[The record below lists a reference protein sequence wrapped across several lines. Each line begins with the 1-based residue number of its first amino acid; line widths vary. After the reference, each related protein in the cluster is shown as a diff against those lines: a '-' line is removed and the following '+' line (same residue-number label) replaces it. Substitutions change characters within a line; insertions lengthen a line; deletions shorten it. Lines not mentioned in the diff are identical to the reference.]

1 MTTITAPGSVVA
13 TRRTSRNFRLAV
25 RQIGY
30 EHRSFWRNRTRAFF
44 NFAMPVMLLVIFGTL
59 FSGQH
64 VPERGNIPFLTLFV
78 PGILAYG
85 IISATFS
92 NLAAT
97 LALLRDQGVLKRM
110 RGTPLPR
117 WAYLAGRV
125 GSSTLAALELVA
137 VTLAIGWVAF
147 GTHVRL
153 PTLGGLL
160 LTLVAGIV
168 CFTALGIGVTAIIPT
183 ADSAQPITAALVL
196 PLTFVSGIFF
206 APEQVSSWLRQVA
219 AVFPIRAL
227 ADGLQLAYDP
237 RTTGAGLAGH
247 DLVTLA
253 AWTLVGIA
261 LMRRFR
267 WETSRS

>member
-1 MTTITAPGSVVA
+1 MIAIAAPGSLVA
-13 TRRTSRNFRLAV
+13 GGRTSRNLRLAV
-25 RQIGY
+25 RQVGY

-64 VPERGNIPFLTLFV
+64 VPERGNVPFLTLFV

-97 LALLRDQGVLKRM
+97 IALLRDQGVLKRM

-117 WAYLAGRV
+117 WAYLTGRI
-125 GSSTLAALELVA
+125 GSSTLATLELVA
-137 VTLAIGWVAF
+137 ATLAIGWVAF
-147 GTHVRL
+147 GTHVRVSTL
-153 PTLGGLL
+153 PGLL
-160 LTLVAGIV
+160 LALVAGIV
-168 CFTALGIGVTAIIPT
+168 CFTALGVGVTAIIPT

-219 AVFPIRAL
+219 GVFPIKAL
-227 ADGLQLAYDP
+227 ADGLQVAYDP
-237 RTTGAGLAGH
+237 RTTGAGVVGH
-247 DLVTLA
+247 DLLTLA
-253 AWTLVGIA
+253 AWTLVGIG

-267 WETSRS
+267 WESRRA